1 MINTR
6 RLRGWPRQTGVPP
19 ETIMYQVTFSEQSM
33 RELNKLDKLVQ
44 LAVIEPISRLTPGDL
59 AHPREPLGR
68 FSRGGKV
75 FYRLRAGDFRFYFT
89 VRSETLHTHYILHK
103 ASLED
108 FLFRTKLPVSEQQL
122 FEQHSKFWKY
132 LESLTTTKK

>member
-1 MINTR
+1 MIIIR
-6 RLRGWPRQTGVPP
+6 HLRGWPRQPDVLP
-19 ETIMYQVTFSEQSM
+19 ETMYQVTFSEQSM
-33 RELNKLDKLVQ
+33 RELNKLDKLAQ

-68 FSRGGKV
+68 FSRGGKK
-75 FYRLRAGDFRFYFT
+75 FFRLRAGDFRFYFS
-89 VRSETLHTHYILHK
+89 VRSDTLHTHYILHK

-108 FLFRTKLPVSEQQL
+108 FLFRTNLPVSEQQL